1 MMMLEGY
8 DDLLETEEVCDILI
22 MSRNCVYGILKS
34 KELKG
39 FQQGRIWKV
48 PKQSIILYIKKKAG
62 LD

>member
-8 DDLLETEEVCDILI
+8 DDLLETEEVCDILK

>member
-8 DDLLETEEVCDILI
+8 DDLLETEEVCDILK
-22 MSRNCVYGILKS
+22 MSRNCVYGILKR